1 MKPCIM
7 SLAYLIEPGT
17 TVRDMFEFAVANNI
31 DGIDFCQT
39 HTLDVP
45 LSEIKKM
52 CSDYG
57 VKAVCHTVFNDVN
70 APGMT
75 QEKWLDNAR
84 DIIEKAAFLETGRI
98 MLPTAGK
105 VGLDRNECR
114 KQWLDALSKAVDFAE
129 SCNIFVSIE
138 SFVMDV
144 LWSPFTT
151 SGELL
156 DAVTQVPGLKVTFD
170 SGNHYIVEDVVEA
183 YRKLAPHIVHVHF
196 KDWERLDAPGEK
208 SLLMGD
214 GKYYR
219 MVPLGEGIVDNYNC
233 LKTMV
238 EAGDKHYFDLE
249 YNGVT
254 PPLEGIRKSWK
265 HLEKCCTAA
274 GGSL

>member
-1 MKPCIM
+1 MKK
-7 SLAYLIEPGT
+7 LVYLTIAALLLLCSCTTRVKPQTDISEKYYYMPIE
-17 TVRDMFEFAVANNI
+17 
-31 DGIDFCQT
+31 
-39 HTLDVP
+39 
-45 LSEIKKM
+45 
-52 CSDYG
+52 
-57 VKAVCHTVFNDVN
+57 
-70 APGMT
+70 
-75 QEKWLDNAR
+75 
-84 DIIEKAAFLETGRI
+84 
-98 MLPTAGK
+98 
-105 VGLDRNECR
+105 
-114 KQWLDALSKAVDFAE
+114 
-129 SCNIFVSIE
+129 
-138 SFVMDV
+138 
-144 LWSPFTT
+144 
-151 SGELL
+151 
-156 DAVTQVPGLKVTFD
+156 VTFD